1 MPQDEE
7 GPEMACLSNGPP
19 ETELGTGDLAD
30 LCKALEKLHELP
42 AGEKGEKA
50 FLRSRLHEQS
60 QLICILKKRG
70 DEAQMRCKALEQLN
84 AELEE
89 LRMKDAANLKSQT
102 QRAQQLEERFMD
114 LAANHEDMIYFK
126 DEHKRQNT
134 QLREENKRLREENQS
149 LFSQALREKEA
160 EILQLASQE
169 KMVSRELG
177 ALKETWAQERDRA
190 QEREKELLEAQSQQA
205 SDHAREVHS
214 LRSQVQTLQKYQ
226 QVIAQ
231 LEQAEKQ
238 QRVEGNELQAKLDRV
253 SREKE
258 ELLHLAMDRGKMLQE
273 KQREVQ
279 RLEKK
284 LEATE
289 KAKQIADERFERQAA
304 VVDSGLRVR
313 ELQRR
318 LEGSEQAYN
327 ELRKQFE
334 AYKKH
339 SIDLLTKEKKLNTK
353 LRHFAA

>member
-1 MPQDEE
+1 
-7 GPEMACLSNGPP
+7 
-19 ETELGTGDLAD
+19 
-30 LCKALEKLHELP
+30 
-42 AGEKGEKA
+42 
-50 FLRSRLHEQS
+50 
-60 QLICILKKRG
+60 
-70 DEAQMRCKALEQLN
+70 MRCKALEQLN
-84 AELEE
+84 VELEE

-126 DEHKRQNT
+126 DEHKRQNM

-177 ALKETWAQERDRA
+177 ALKETWAQERERA
-190 QEREKELLEAQSQQA
+190 REREKELLEVQSQQA

-214 LRSQVQTLQKYQ
+214 LRSQVQTLEKYQ

-258 ELLHLAMDRGKMLQE
+258 
-273 KQREVQ
+273 
-279 RLEKK
+279 
-284 LEATE
+284 
-289 KAKQIADERFERQAA
+289 
-304 VVDSGLRVR
+304 
-313 ELQRR
+313 
-318 LEGSEQAYN
+318 
-327 ELRKQFE
+327 
-334 AYKKH
+334 
-339 SIDLLTKEKKLNTK
+339 
-353 LRHFAA
+353 